1 MKMNAPISNQNV
13 SSGSEMLDLP
23 PIQWDLLPNDP
34 IILTTN
40 NDNKVDKHREIESK
54 ELGES
59 SLAGKQ
65 HLMDINEA
73 ATQEIVSV
81 EAEQES
87 IIVETDTVLTNE
99 SSSTS
104 RNHPSDAEEVFLL
117 HSGHKVMKAR
127 FIATHKEDTVYGKL
141 LLPTEVIIFKVN
153 TKQYFEEFDKD
164 RHCIKSYVVWSLE
177 NVQRYRNIPLSAA

>member
-1 MKMNAPISNQNV
+1 MGV
-13 SSGSEMLDLP
+13 S
-23 PIQWDLLPNDP
+23 P

-104 RNHPSDAEEVFLL
+104 KNHPSDAEEVFLL

-141 LLPTEVIIFKVN
+141 LLPTEGNFMIGHIFKVN
-153 TKQYFEEFDKD
+153 TKQYFKEFDKD